1 MSRVVCEVKV
11 PVKQNREIDIRFQM
25 LCSGTSVSQGQRF
38 KEYLLVSD
46 LILSSLTI
54 NDALFIFKIP

>member
-38 KEYLLVSD
+38 KYLLVSD